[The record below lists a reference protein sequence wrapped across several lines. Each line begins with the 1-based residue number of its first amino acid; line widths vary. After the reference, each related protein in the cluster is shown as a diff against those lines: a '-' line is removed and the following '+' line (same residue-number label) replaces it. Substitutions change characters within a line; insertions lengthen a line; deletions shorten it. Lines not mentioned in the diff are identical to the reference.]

1 MRKVLQF
8 LLSVLKSHV
17 RIYTA
22 FASSGIFRVH
32 TMILDRSTKMYQDV
46 FTSPLACERAYFQ
59 LHFFAAIVF
68 GASRA
73 ESVNPCIWTHFKL
86 ITFQWITIFGFF
98 EDCRYDLPC
107 LYPAMLSC
115 WNRKN
120 DVSTDKASFD
130 LLSSGKFPRKSRI
143 MNKLWRH

>member
-17 RIYTA
+17 RRIYTA

-32 TMILDRSTKMYQDV
+32 NMILDRSTKMYQDM

-68 GASRA
+68 GASSA
-73 ESVNPCIWTHFKL
+73 ESVNPCI
-86 ITFQWITIFGFF
+86 
-98 EDCRYDLPC
+98 
-107 LYPAMLSC
+107 
-115 WNRKN
+115 
-120 DVSTDKASFD
+120 
-130 LLSSGKFPRKSRI
+130 
-143 MNKLWRH
+143 